1 MSILSVGLLC
11 FAWKSSATAPWRDQA
26 LAEVLIGAGMYL
38 VWVTATVYVQDLY
51 LTHANSA
58 LAACAFIRYGIGA
71 SFPVFSKSMYNQL
84 GIQWV
89 SGWHSVRMT
98 FLLTQS

>member
-1 MSILSVGLLC
+1 MTVLSLGLVC
-11 FAWKSSATAPWRDQA
+11 FAWKSSADIPWHEQA

-51 LTHANSA
+51 LGHANSA

-71 SFPVFSKSMYNQL
+71 VFPMVGAAMYNKL
-84 GIQWV
+84 GVQWV
-89 SGWHSVRMT
+89 GYRCS
-98 FLLTQS
+98 